1 MVFKSSTQFSK
12 EQKPN
17 FLKKMEKRRSPKK
30 LLEHVEQP
38 VGVGRPHTTVQPSQ
52 ATNIQ
57 KHINENELSGIYSKL
72 MYITIAKL
80 NALLKKLTRPFFVL
94 IITNEQRLSALNDT
108 GADVC
113 CMSSKT
119 FRRVFPVRQQPEK
132 LNSTSSISTPSENK
146 LEGVEIM

>member
-1 MVFKSSTQFSK
+1 
-12 EQKPN
+12 
-17 FLKKMEKRRSPKK
+17 MERRRSPKK

-38 VGVGRPHTTVQPSQ
+38 VGQLGVGQPHTTVQPSQ

-113 CMSSKT
+113 CLSSKT

-132 LNSTSSISTPSENK
+132 LNPSSSTYEHPF
-146 LEGVEIM
+146 